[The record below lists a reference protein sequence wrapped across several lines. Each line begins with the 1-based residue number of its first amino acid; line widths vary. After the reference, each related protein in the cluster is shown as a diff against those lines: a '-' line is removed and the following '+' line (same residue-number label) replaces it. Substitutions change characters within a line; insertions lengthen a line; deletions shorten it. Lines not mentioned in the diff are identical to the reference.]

1 MAFTAVTLRWA
12 LALPGFVAQA
22 TAIMA
27 LDALA
32 HITFRAVLTAWLCWC
47 PRVPPA
53 AYLLPVHLFTD
64 RGSSKLNQNHLFC
77 FVLRVFVLKI
87 INL

>member
-1 MAFTAVTLRWA
+1 MTFRRA
-12 LALPGFVAQA
+12 LAVFHLMAQA
-22 TAIMA
+22 TAIVA

-53 AYLLPVHLFTD
+53 AYLLTVHLLSD
-64 RGSSKLNQNHLFC
+64 RGSS
-77 FVLRVFVLKI
+77 
-87 INL
+87 